1 MTLHHWHRGWPQGS
15 FRFGFFR
22 LAQGIPQGCASALC
36 LITLLVATAA
46 PASAHHPFGGDTPQ
60 TWVEGFLSGLGHPI
74 IGLDHLAFVV
84 AAGLVA
90 VGLGNRGWFL
100 PLGFIL
106 GTLGGTGL
114 HLAGLDVPGLETVI
128 SLSVVTF
135 GLLLA
140 AGRSLP
146 LALTVALGAI
156 AGLFHGHAYGEAV
169 IGAEMAPLA
178 AYLAGFALV
187 QGGIAL
193 GLWAIASRALAS
205 PDRATLPLRFAGFTL
220 LGIGIAFFST
230 VLLG

>member
-1 MTLHHWHRGWPQGS
+1 MTLHHWHRGWLQS
-15 FRFGFFR
+15 RFRFGFLR
-22 LAQGIPQGCASALC
+22 LAQGMPQGCASALC

-60 TWVEGFLSGLGHPI
+60 TWVEGFLSGLGHPV
-74 IGLDHLAFVV
+74 IGLDHLAFVI
-84 AAGLVA
+84 AAGLMA
-90 VGLGNRGWFL
+90 VGLGTWGWLL
-100 PLGFIL
+100 PLGFVL

-114 HLAGLDVPGLETVI
+114 HLGGVDLPGLETVI

-140 AGRSLP
+140 GGRRFPS
-146 LALTVALGAI
+146 ALVLALGAI
-156 AGLFHGHAYGEAV
+156 AGLFHGYAYGEAV

-193 GLWAIASRALAS
+193 GIWAIARRFLAS

-220 LGIGIAFFST
+220 LGVGIAFFST